1 MQTYSNEKF
10 RHFWFLRGMK
20 VDQTAGSGTL
30 WSLDNWPEDQSVG
43 RLVHSGLQKFC
54 WKKKH
59 ILLNLTAGGEYKIA
73 RFIILTFYTSLY
85 QKLNGTE
92 VEYLFLLKQGSRLVM

>member
-1 MQTYSNEKF
+1 MQTYSNEKL

-20 VDQTAGSGTL
+20 VNQTAGSGTL
-30 WSLDNWPEDQSVG
+30 GSLDNWPKDQSVSN
-43 RLVHSGLQKFC
+43 LVHSGLQKFC

-59 ILLNLTAGGEYKIA
+59 ILLIMAAVAEYKIA

-85 QKLNGTE
+85 QKLNRTE
-92 VEYLFLLKQGSRLVM
+92 VEYLFLLKQSLRLVM